1 MSGGLP
7 RRDLETLWGLH
18 LSVQM
23 RRTSGARTRV
33 VPVRAVEGAARAAQE
48 LSSRPRPPPAVCSS
62 VGAMHCIHAT
72 VPSRPWRRTLE
83 RSLRSPRA
91 EWDGAALRNSRV
103 LCNSI
108 LPVRPPQATD
118 DWASARAAYH
128 AAVERHFGRVAQFG
142 VAAAPA
148 SQLAAAASTSSYA
161 SPSSRALRSSRFQ
174 LAAHDARLLLLRL
187 AHNEPLH
194 QESGGGSR
202 RSNLELCLYL
212 LQMAGHQ
219 LQDRDAGG
227 AADAA
232 LAQRERRHLDA
243 VVAASLDRAQGS
255 ADQRKRAA
263 EAAPHAAL
271 QRPSRRRT
279 TAGPCSASGGP
290 APARSSGPW
299 TARRAG
305 PRPRPPRGAGGAPG
319 SQGQPSPP
327 NSPQR
332 PSPNAAAPAPAPAD
346 VEAATAARAVTYA
359 RATLAYVASRRQAAV
374 RARESALVPAATVIN
389 PPAGRTSLF
398 PATMRASAAAPRSSR
413 ASTTRSSA
421 TPRRPRTSC
430 ASWTWTTRSILT
442 RRRGPWSSGLSLL

>member
-1 MSGGLP
+1 MALLKALKGCCASSERCAKTAIKDKAVESAHALELLLAPSSVCLAAEELVDACVAWPSGSKARSMREASRNARLDHASKKRDRILKRYGLEAPPQQGEKPQKRARAPSVTENVQDAEPDDAGSARCVVCREGFASRP
-7 RRDLETLWGLH
+7 RDAL
-18 LSVQM
+18 
-23 RRTSGARTRV
+23 GAYIFSKLAAADV
-33 VPVRAVEGAARAAQE
+33 GGADGFQLVEGAAAAAQAA
-48 LSSRPRPPPAVCSS
+48 SRPRPPPAVCSS
-62 VGAMHCIHAT
+62 VGAMHCIHANCHRDAT
-72 VPSRPWRRTLE
+72 RAE

-128 AAVERHFGRVAQFG
+128 AAVERHFGRVAQLG

-227 AADAA
+227 A
-232 LAQRERRHLDA
+232 
-243 VVAASLDRAQGS
+243 G
-255 ADQRKRAA
+255 
-263 EAAPHAAL
+263 PT
-271 QRPSRRRT
+271 RPSR
-279 TAGPCSASGGP
+279 SASGATSTP
-290 APARSSGPW
+290 SSP
-299 TARRAG
+299 
-305 PRPRPPRGAGGAPG
+305 
-319 SQGQPSPP
+319 
-327 NSPQR
+327 
-332 PSPNAAAPAPAPAD
+332 
-346 VEAATAARAVTYA
+346 
-359 RATLAYVASRRQAAV
+359 
-374 RARESALVPAATVIN
+374 
-389 PPAGRTSLF
+389 
-398 PATMRASAAAPRSSR
+398 
-413 ASTTRSSA
+413 
-421 TPRRPRTSC
+421 
-430 ASWTWTTRSILT
+430 
-442 RRRGPWSSGLSLL
+442 LL